1 MIAASVISLI
11 LALLFIGVFEWE
23 RQDRKKTGSKEDK
36 FFGNWA
42 LVAFW
47 ICAFFFVVFAL
58 GALNE

>member
-1 MIAASVISLI
+1 
-11 LALLFIGVFEWE
+11 LFIGVFEWE

>member
-1 MIAASVISLI
+1 MIAAAVITLL
-11 LALLFIGVFEWE
+11 LALVFIGVFEWE
-23 RQDRKKTGSKEDK
+23 RRDRKKTGSKEDK

-58 GALNE
+58 GAFTK

>member
-1 MIAASVISLI
+1 VIVAAIIALL

-23 RQDRKKTGSKEDK
+23 RRDREKTGSEEDT

-47 ICAFFFVVFAL
+47 ACAFFFVVFAL
-58 GALNE
+58 SAF